1 MLNGKSL
8 YDKQVPPHF
17 RLYIRTSETGS
28 RGVVVLAFL
37 VNVVIAI
44 SKTLAAVLTRSAS
57 MIAESVHSWVDTGNE
72 IFVLG
77 AARTARRPADSS
89 RPLGYGRESY
99 VWALFA
105 SIGGLVLGCALTI
118 IQALWRLHSG
128 ESPGKEGL
136 TVSLVILAISFLLE
150 GSSFMQSVRT
160 LKSQARKRQ
169 RGLFA
174 QVLKTSDSSLVAVF
188 TEDFTALIS
197 IVIAALGLSLSR
209 LFGSS
214 IIDILGA
221 LLIGLLLGVSAIMLI
236 NKNRIFLEGRPFSRE
251 LRASVIKRF
260 LAMPEIYRVTF
271 VYGEIIGPNR
281 VLLVAGV
288 ELAGERTQSE
298 AAILLRQLEKRI
310 AEENEDVGLVLLTLA
325 APDEEDTVT

>member
-1 MLNGKSL
+1 
-8 YDKQVPPHF
+8 
-17 RLYIRTSETGS
+17 
-28 RGVVVLAFL
+28 
-37 VNVVIAI
+37 
-44 SKTLAAVLTRSAS
+44 
-57 MIAESVHSWVDTGNE
+57 MIAEAVHSWVDTCNE
-72 IFVLG
+72 VFVVG

-105 SIGGLVLGCALTI
+105 SIGSLVTGSVLTI
-118 IQALWRLHSG
+118 MQALWHLHRG

-150 GSSFMQSVRT
+150 GSSFLQSVRT
-160 LKSQARKRQ
+160 LQSQARKRQ

-174 QVLKTSDSSLVAVF
+174 QVLKTSDSSLAAVF
-188 TEDFTALIS
+188 FEDFIALIS

-209 LFGSS
+209 LFGLS

-221 LLIGLLLGVSAIMLI
+221 LLIGLLLGVSAIILI

-251 LRASVIKRF
+251 LRAFIIKRL
-260 LAMPEIYRVTF
+260 LAMPEICRVTF

-288 ELAGERTQSE
+288 ELAGEHTQSE
-298 AAILLRQLEKRI
+298 AALLLRQLEKRI
-310 AEENEDVGLVLLTLA
+310 AEEYEDVGLPLLTLA
-325 APDEEDTVT
+325 APDEEDAVT